1 MQIVTL
7 PNATEYHNLY
17 TLTGYPAGSSL
28 LITNNTSDILFV
40 VSSVVKPAADVLVYP
55 VESGSTT
62 MALGHADAIW
72 IKGEPGLIVVQSID
86 GAITPSGFI
95 DPRVYVGTQAFT
107 VQSFVEAN
115 CKNGSQ
121 FEFTTYNSLVTA
133 GQTRDFVVTTGAK
146 PVLLKNRIFT
156 FTGSELTTTIYRSP
170 TFSGGT
176 IVPYY
181 NLSDINP
188 MVGGVTIRATPTIT
202 AVGTQVGS
210 SFTLLGN
217 IPQTGQAI
225 ITTQAENNVPGLE
238 RVLRPNTT
246 YLFRTVNTGTDTK
259 IFSKSTWYEG
269 DLSSTAF

>member
-1 MQIVTL
+1 
-7 PNATEYHNLY
+7 
-17 TLTGYPAGSSL
+17 
-28 LITNNTSDILFV
+28 
-40 VSSVVKPAADVLVYP
+40 
-55 VESGSTT
+55 
-62 MALGHADAIW
+62 MALGHDDAIW

-121 FEFTTYNSLVTA
+121 FEFTTYNSLVTV

-188 MVGGVTIRATPTIT
+188 MVGGVTIRATPTVT

-217 IPQTGQAI
+217 ILQTGQAI
-225 ITTQAENNVPGLE
+225 ITTQAENNVPGFE
-238 RVLRPNTT
+238 CVLRPNTT

-259 IFSKSTWYEG
+259 IFTKSTWYEG